1 MKKQRG
7 EELEKRILELEKEVY
22 ELKETKKIFDLF
34 MEYNPVYTFFKDK
47 DLRSI
52 KLSRNY
58 EQMLGRPI
66 DEILGKTMDKIFPP
80 DLAESMIADDRRI
93 LEKRKPIKV
102 EEELDGRFYET
113 VKFPI
118 IINDKPKYL
127 AGYTMD
133 ITERKQ
139 TETKLMQSLM
149 KFEKTFQ
156 AAPVWVSLSTVD
168 DGRLIEVNEAF
179 LNDIG
184 YKREEVIGRTCLELN
199 TWIDPIIREI
209 IISKIKREG
218 GIRNFDVQR
227 RTKKGDVIDTLF
239 SAELLTLED
248 QQVMISVIQNIT
260 VLKQVHKDRDYLTEQ
275 LAHVQKMESIGR
287 LAGGVAH
294 DFNNMLTVITG
305 NSEIALSKADAS
317 SPLYENLQDI
327 LNAAERSANITK
339 QLLAFARKQ
348 TIEPRILDINN
359 TLEGM
364 LKMLRS
370 MIGEDI
376 ELIWNPDRNIWPVKI
391 DPAQID
397 QILVNLC
404 INSRD
409 AVKYLGKI
417 IIRTE
422 NIAVDEA
429 FSSQYTGLKPGDYVL
444 LTFSDDGEG
453 MDKDVLEKIFEPFF
467 TTKSV
472 GKGTGLGLSTVYGIV
487 KQNKGYIYVDSAPDE
502 GTIFKIY
509 FPRHKSDR
517 VDADNN
523 RVESKTEAQGE
534 TILVVEDNDLVRDVT
549 EMLLKELDYNVL
561 STGDPSEAIRIIK
574 ECPKRIHLIVSDVVM
589 PGMSGRDMAKKI
601 TNILPDIKILF
612 MSGYNSDSIVHDSVL
627 YEGLN
632 FLKKPFTTSKLALK
646 VREVLDKQ

>member
-199 TWIDPIIREI
+199 TWVDPIIREI

-327 LNAAERSANITK
+327 LNAAERSANI
-339 QLLAFARKQ
+339 

-574 ECPKRIHLIVSDVVM
+574 ECPEKIHLIVSDVVM

-632 FLKKPFTTSKLALK
+632 FLKKPFTTSKHRVTK
-646 VREVLDKQ
+646 KSPNKI

>member
-1 MKKQRG
+1 MKKQSC
-7 EELEKRILELEKEVY
+7 EELEKRILELEKEVD
-22 ELKETKKIFDLF
+22 ELKEIKRIFDLF

-574 ECPKRIHLIVSDVVM
+574 ECPEKIHLIVSDVVM